1 MKIKL
6 LCSATLLACLLSGLS
21 YAQLYKCVGSNGK
34 ITFTK
39 HGCSTNSEIEA
50 IRLGSMNTQDNSEVH
65 R

>member
-6 LCSATLLACLLSGLS
+6 LCAATLLGCLLPGLS
-21 YAQLYKCVGSNGK
+21 YAQLYKYVGSDGK

-39 HGCSTNSEIEA
+39 HGCSTGSEIEA
-50 IRLGSMNTQDNSEVH
+50 IRLGSVNTQDNSEVH